1 MSKPTRIRINVNSQA
16 LVKTAGLLSNTV
28 ILATNAFLLGS
39 GIASH
44 WRDRKRERTLQN
56 LEVTAQVANAL
67 AGLTRV
73 VVETL
78 DRDQRRQIL

>member
-1 MSKPTRIRINVNSQA
+1 MSKSTRIRINVNSQA
-16 LVKTAGLLSNTV
+16 LIKTAGLLSNTV

-44 WRDRKRERTLQN
+44 WRERKRERTLQN
-56 LEVTAQVANAL
+56 LEVTAQVANAI

-73 VVETL
+73 VVETI
-78 DRDQRRQIL
+78 DRGQKHQVL